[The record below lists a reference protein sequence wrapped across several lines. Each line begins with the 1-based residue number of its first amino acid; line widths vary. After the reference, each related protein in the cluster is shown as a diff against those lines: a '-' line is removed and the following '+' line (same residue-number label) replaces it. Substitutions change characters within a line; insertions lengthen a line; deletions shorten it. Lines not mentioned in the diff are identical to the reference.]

1 MSDKGFGARPMATVT
16 SRLHDGRMAKHFT
29 PDAPV
34 PQALPVADDDIVAA
48 DLDLCLS
55 TPSTVVVSARL
66 DVAVPEVGEARS
78 LDLALVIPRSQCRGE
93 RPTLAALLQA
103 AQAAVARATRAGTT
117 PLLYLP
123 RRIVAFVAGQPH
135 LIPVF

>member
-1 MSDKGFGARPMATVT
+1 MMLAMLKNFP
-16 SRLHDGRMAKHFT
+16 

-34 PQALPVADDDIVAA
+34 LHPLPVADDDIVAA

-55 TPSTVVVSARL
+55 TPSTVVVNARL
-66 DVAVPEVGEARS
+66 EVEAPGAGGASS
-78 LDLALVIPRSQCRGE
+78 LELALVIPRSQCRGE
-93 RPTLAALLQA
+93 RPTLPALLQA

-117 PLLYLP
+117 PLLHLP
-123 RRIVAFVAGQPH
+123 RRVVTLVAGRPH